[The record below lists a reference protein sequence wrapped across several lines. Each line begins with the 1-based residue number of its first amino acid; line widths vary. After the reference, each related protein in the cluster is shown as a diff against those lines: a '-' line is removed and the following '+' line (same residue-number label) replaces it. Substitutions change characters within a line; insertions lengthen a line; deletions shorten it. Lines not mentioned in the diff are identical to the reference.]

1 MGRRERRT
9 RREFTPDFRREAVEL
24 MNERLAGGATLA
36 QIGRDLELEPDMLR
50 KWARDLGKWKEP
62 GAPLEVDATKLTE
75 AEKDLELRKLRRE
88 LETLRQERDFLK
100 KATAYFAKPSS

>member
-1 MGRRERRT
+1 MGRREPRA

-24 MNERLAGGATLA
+24 MNQRLAGGETLA

-62 GAPLEVDATKLTE
+62 GAPVEVDAAKRTE
-75 AEKDLELRKLRRE
+75 AEKDLEIKKLRRE

-100 KATAYFAKPSS
+100 KATAFFAKESQ

>member
-1 MGRRERRT
+1 
-9 RREFTPDFRREAVEL
+9 

-100 KATAYFAKPSS
+100 KATAFFAKESQ